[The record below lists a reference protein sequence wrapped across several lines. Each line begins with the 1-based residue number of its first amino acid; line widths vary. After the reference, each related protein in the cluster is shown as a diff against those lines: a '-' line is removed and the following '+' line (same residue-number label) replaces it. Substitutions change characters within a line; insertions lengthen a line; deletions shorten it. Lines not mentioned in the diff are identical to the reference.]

1 MEKFIQSVGAGI
13 VIIVILAIMIFIL
26 WIRSMIANVNTD
38 VNTDKLNK
46 QIANLQDTIISQN
59 MMMQDMKIN
68 LILLLIQWII
78 IIIRYTLFS

>member
-13 VIIVILAIMIFIL
+13 IVIVILAIMIFIL

-38 VNTDKLNK
+38 VNTNKLNK

-59 MMMQDMKIN
+59 MIIQDMRN
-68 LILLLIQWII
+68 QLNII
-78 IIIRYTLFS
+78 INSMNNHNN

>member
-13 VIIVILAIMIFIL
+13 MVIVIIAIMIFIL

-38 VNTDKLNK
+38 VNTNKLNK

-59 MMMQDMKIN
+59 MIIQDMRNQLNFIIN
-68 LILLLIQWII
+68 SLNNNDK
-78 IIIRYTLFS
+78 

>member
-13 VIIVILAIMIFIL
+13 IVIIIIAIMIFIL

-38 VNTDKLNK
+38 VNTNKLNK

-59 MMMQDMKIN
+59 MIIQDMRNQLNFIIN
-68 LILLLIQWII
+68 SLNNNDK
-78 IIIRYTLFS
+78 

>member
-13 VIIVILAIMIFIL
+13 IVIVILAIMIFIL

-38 VNTDKLNK
+38 VNTNKLNK

-59 MMMQDMKIN
+59 MMIQDMRNQLNFIIN
-68 LILLLIQWII
+68 
-78 IIIRYTLFS
+78 SMNNHNK

>member
-13 VIIVILAIMIFIL
+13 ILIVIIAIMIFIL

-38 VNTDKLNK
+38 VNTNKLNK

-59 MMMQDMKIN
+59 MIIQDMRN
-68 LILLLIQWII
+68 QLNII
-78 IIIRYTLFS
+78 INSMNNHNN

>member
-13 VIIVILAIMIFIL
+13 IVIVIIAIMIFIL

-38 VNTDKLNK
+38 VNTNKLNK

-59 MMMQDMKIN
+59 MIIQDMRNQLNYIIN
-68 LILLLIQWII
+68 IMNK
-78 IIIRYTLFS
+78 TNK

>member
-13 VIIVILAIMIFIL
+13 IVIVILAIMIFIL

-38 VNTDKLNK
+38 VNTNKLNK

-59 MMMQDMKIN
+59 MIIQDMRN
-68 LILLLIQWII
+68 QLNII
-78 IIIRYTLFS
+78 INSMNNQNN

>member
-38 VNTDKLNK
+38 VNTNKLNK
-46 QIANLQDTIISQN
+46 KIANLQDTIISQN
-59 MMMQDMKIN
+59 MMIQDMRN
-68 LILLLIQWII
+68 QLNII
-78 IIIRYTLFS
+78 INSMNNHNN

>member
-13 VIIVILAIMIFIL
+13 IVIVILAIMIFIL

-38 VNTDKLNK
+38 VNTNKLNK

-59 MMMQDMKIN
+59 MIIQDMR
-68 LILLLIQWII
+68 IQLNII
-78 IIIRYTLFS
+78 INSMNNHNN

>member
-13 VIIVILAIMIFIL
+13 IVIVILAIMIFIL

-38 VNTDKLNK
+38 VNTNKLNK

-59 MMMQDMKIN
+59 MMIQDMRN
-68 LILLLIQWII
+68 QLNII
-78 IIIRYTLFS
+78 INSMNNHNN

>member
-1 MEKFIQSVGAGI
+1 MGNLIDKVGAGI
-13 VIIVILAIMIFIL
+13 IVIVILAIMIFIL

-59 MMMQDMKIN
+59 MMMQDMRNQLNFIIN
-68 LILLLIQWII
+68 SLNNNDK
-78 IIIRYTLFS
+78 

>member
-13 VIIVILAIMIFIL
+13 IVIVILAIMIFIL

-38 VNTDKLNK
+38 VNTNKLNK

-59 MMMQDMKIN
+59 MMIQDMRN
-68 LILLLIQWII
+68 QLNII
-78 IIIRYTLFS
+78 INSMNKHNK

>member
-1 MEKFIQSVGAGI
+1 MEKFIQSAGAGI

-59 MMMQDMKIN
+59 MMIQDMRNQLNFIIN
-68 LILLLIQWII
+68 
-78 IIIRYTLFS
+78 SMNNHNN

>member
-13 VIIVILAIMIFIL
+13 IVIVIIAIMIFIL

-38 VNTDKLNK
+38 VNTNKLNK

-59 MMMQDMKIN
+59 MMIQDMRNQLNFIIN
-68 LILLLIQWII
+68 
-78 IIIRYTLFS
+78 SMNNHNN

>member
-13 VIIVILAIMIFIL
+13 IVIVILAIMIFIL

-38 VNTDKLNK
+38 VNTNKLNK

-59 MMMQDMKIN
+59 MMIQDMRN
-68 LILLLIQWII
+68 QLNII
-78 IIIRYTLFS
+78 INSMDNHNN

>member
-13 VIIVILAIMIFIL
+13 IVIVIFAIMIFIL

-38 VNTDKLNK
+38 VNTNKLNK

-59 MMMQDMKIN
+59 MIIQDMRNQLNFIIN
-68 LILLLIQWII
+68 SLNNNDK
-78 IIIRYTLFS
+78 

>member
-13 VIIVILAIMIFIL
+13 IVIVIFAIMIFIL

-38 VNTDKLNK
+38 VNTKKLNK

-59 MMMQDMKIN
+59 MMIQDIRNQLNFIIN
-68 LILLLIQWII
+68 SLNNNEK
-78 IIIRYTLFS
+78 

>member
-13 VIIVILAIMIFIL
+13 IVIVIIAIMIFIL

-38 VNTDKLNK
+38 VNTNKLNK

-59 MMMQDMKIN
+59 MMIQDIRNQLNFIIN
-68 LILLLIQWII
+68 
-78 IIIRYTLFS
+78 SMNNHNN

>member
-13 VIIVILAIMIFIL
+13 IVIVIIAIMIFIL

-38 VNTDKLNK
+38 VNTNKLNK

-59 MMMQDMKIN
+59 MIIQDMRNQLNFIIN
-68 LILLLIQWII
+68 SLNNNDK
-78 IIIRYTLFS
+78 

>member
-13 VIIVILAIMIFIL
+13 IVIVIIAIMIFIL

-38 VNTDKLNK
+38 VNTNKLNK

-59 MMMQDMKIN
+59 MMIQDMRN
-68 LILLLIQWII
+68 QLNII
-78 IIIRYTLFS
+78 INSMNKHNK

>member
-1 MEKFIQSVGAGI
+1 MEKFTQYIHSIGAGI
-13 VIIVILAIMIFIL
+13 VIIVIIAIMIFIL

-59 MMMQDMKIN
+59 MMMQDMRNQLNFIIN
-68 LILLLIQWII
+68 SLNNNDK
-78 IIIRYTLFS
+78 